1 MNNFYK
7 YDKKHS
13 EYITQ
18 ITRYCKCGHSLN
30 FLSNHSAVCDY
41 CGRRVYPS
49 KVCEFKERLEK
60 ERRKAD
66 MRGRN
71 K

>member
-18 ITRYCKCGHSLN
+18 ITRYCKCGHSVQFRNLIPYVN
-30 FLSNHSAVCDY
+30 CSY
-41 CGRRVYPS
+41 CGRLI
-49 KVCEFKERLEK
+49 F
-60 ERRKAD
+60 
-66 MRGRN
+66 RN
-71 K
+71 KKCEYDFKIKRRFI